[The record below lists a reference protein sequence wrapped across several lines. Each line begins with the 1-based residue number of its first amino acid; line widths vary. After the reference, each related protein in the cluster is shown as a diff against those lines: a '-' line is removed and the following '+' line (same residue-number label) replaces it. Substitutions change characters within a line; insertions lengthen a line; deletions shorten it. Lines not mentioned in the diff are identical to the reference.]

1 MASRTDISSSKLK
14 SVHEKGSPM
23 HRKVY
28 LTEDT
33 EEDWSLVHDANAE
46 AVVHCWRHAD
56 ITASRDDEEP
66 KGDASCGA
74 GCAAFTRCE
83 DIPGKAEY
91 ICCLALPRDCAGNP
105 AVIGELVEPIED
117 EDMLD

>member
-1 MASRTDISSSKLK
+1 MN
-14 SVHEKGSPM
+14 
-23 HRKVY
+23 RKVY
-28 LTEDT
+28 LTKDT
-33 EEDWSLVHDANAE
+33 EDDWSLVYDVKSE
-46 AVVHCWRHAD
+46 SAVNCWRHAD
-56 ITASRDDEEP
+56 VTAAFLDEEAEGRAP
-66 KGDASCGA
+66 CGA